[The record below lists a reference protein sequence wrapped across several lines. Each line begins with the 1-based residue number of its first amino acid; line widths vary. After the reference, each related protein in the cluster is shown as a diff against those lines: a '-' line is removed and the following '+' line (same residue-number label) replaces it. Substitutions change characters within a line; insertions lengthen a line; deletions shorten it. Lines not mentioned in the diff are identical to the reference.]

1 MIHRPLAEA
10 LIQALSDVF
19 AEGRPADKVVEY
31 HLRSH
36 SKWGGRDRRFF
47 AENLYEIVRHYRR
60 LLVAAGIDWPAEDQ
74 PPALSERD
82 RWSLLH
88 AWCGIRGIDAK
99 TWPGEGVE
107 LSSVSARWERP
118 VSRCV
123 RDSLPDWLDGWAQ
136 SQIGADW
143 DETSR
148 VLNEQAP
155 AFLRANRLKTDAATL
170 LRRLQDEGIAGEL
183 CGDDAIRLS
192 ERKNVFR
199 TNAFQQGL
207 FEMQDLHSQKIAPL
221 LRVEPGQRV
230 IDACAGAGGKTL
242 HLASLMGGKGKIIA
256 LDVHEGKLQELK
268 KRVRRS
274 GASLIEPRWIEG
286 SKTIKRLKGSA
297 DAVLLDVPC
306 TGFGVWRRNPD
317 GKWKLRPE
325 RIDEL
330 VQLQE
335 RILSQY
341 SQMVRDGGVL
351 VYATCSIA
359 PVENRK
365 QIDAFLATA
374 VSQWDIEEELNLL
387 PKSGGGDGFY
397 GIRLR
402 HRQK

>member
-1 MIHRPLAEA
+1 
-10 LIQALSDVF
+10 
-19 AEGRPADKVVEY
+19 
-31 HLRSH
+31 
-36 SKWGGRDRRFF
+36 
-47 AENLYEIVRHYRR
+47 
-60 LLVAAGIDWPAEDQ
+60 
-74 PPALSERD
+74 
-82 RWSLLH
+82 
-88 AWCGIRGIDAK
+88 
-99 TWPGEGVE
+99 
-107 LSSVSARWERP
+107 
-118 VSRCV
+118 
-123 RDSLPDWLDGWAQ
+123 
-136 SQIGADW
+136 
-143 DETSR
+143 
-148 VLNEQAP
+148 
-155 AFLRANRLKTDAATL
+155 
-170 LRRLQDEGIAGEL
+170 
-183 CGDDAIRLS
+183 
-192 ERKNVFR
+192 
-199 TNAFQQGL
+199 
-207 FEMQDLHSQKIAPL
+207 MQDLHSQKIAPL

-335 RILSQY
+335 RILLQY
-341 SQMVRDGGVL
+341 SQMVRDGGTL

-365 QIDAFLATA
+365 QIDAFLTTA
-374 VSQWDIEEELNLL
+374 VSQWDIEEELNLS
-387 PKSGGGDGFY
+387 PESGGGDGFY